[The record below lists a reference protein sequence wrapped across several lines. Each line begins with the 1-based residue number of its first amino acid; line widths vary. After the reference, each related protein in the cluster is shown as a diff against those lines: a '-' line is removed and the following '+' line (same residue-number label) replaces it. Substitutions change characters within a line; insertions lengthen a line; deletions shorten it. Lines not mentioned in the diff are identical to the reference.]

1 MSEESLYDRL
11 GGHDALVALARTTF
25 NNHCKNDLIKNRYQS
40 SDPEEVVR
48 KVGEFMCA
56 GFGGAEKYT
65 GEDMLTAHTGMN
77 ISETEFNA
85 VVDDVLSGLEI
96 HNVAQREKDEILCA
110 LWSMRPEIVH
120 V

>member
-1 MSEESLYDRL
+1 MGDSLYDRL
-11 GGHDALVALARTTF
+11 GGHDAIAAVARTVF
-25 NNHCKNDLIKNRYQS
+25 GNHCKNELIKTRYAD
-40 SDPEEVVR
+40 SDPEQVIQ
-48 KVGEFMCA
+48 KVTEFMCA
-56 GFGGAEKYT
+56 GFGGTEQYT

-85 VVDDVLSGLEI
+85 VVDDVLSALET

>member
-1 MSEESLYDRL
+1 MSESLYDRL
-11 GGHDALVALARTTF
+11 GGHDAIAAVARTVF
-25 NNHCKNDLIKNRYQS
+25 GNHCKNELIQSRYAG
-40 SDPEEVVR
+40 SDPEQVIQ
-48 KVGEFMCA
+48 KVTEFMCA
-56 GFGGAEKYT
+56 GFGGKEEYT

-85 VVDDVLSGLEI
+85 VVDDVLSALET
-96 HNVAQREKDEILCA
+96 HNVGQREKDEILCA

>member
-11 GGHDALVALARTTF
+11 GGHDSLVALARTTF
-25 NNHCKNDLIKNRYQS
+25 NNHCKNELIKNRYVN

-56 GFGGAEKYT
+56 GFGGKEAYT
-65 GEDMLTAHTGMN
+65 GNDMLTAHTGMN
-77 ISETEFNA
+77 ISEEEFNA
-85 VVDDVLSGLEI
+85 VVDDVMKALDT
-96 HNVAQREKDEILCA
+96 HNAGQREKDEILAA

>member
-1 MSEESLYDRL
+1 MSESLYDRL
-11 GGHDALVALARTTF
+11 GGHDAIAAVARTVF
-25 NNHCKNDLIKNRYQS
+25 GNHVKNPLIKTRYAD
-40 SDPEEVVR
+40 SDPEQVIQ
-48 KVGEFMCA
+48 KVTEFMCA
-56 GFGGAEKYT
+56 GFGGTEKYT

-77 ISETEFNA
+77 ISEIEFNA
-85 VVDDVLSGLEI
+85 VVDDVLSGLET